1 MFYLLYGHLQTTW
14 AYYISAVMA
23 SAQAAVIWAVS
34 IAIFS
39 GLVANLVM
47 VRAGA
52 AAGRLARCMHVHV
65 CRWHATGWIRG
76 AWSGAGVNAALRS
89 LLRALPPPIPPSSPP
104 PSPQVQFVQYGP
116 AWLALVLQLLPS
128 FGLYRGLWELSQYAF
143 LADAN
148 GGTGG
153 ALLQRRGCLAS

>member
-1 MFYLLYGHLQTTW
+1 MQLVFYLLWGHLQTTW
-14 AYYISAVMA
+14 AFYISSVMA

-39 GLVANLVM
+39 GLIANLVM
-47 VRAGA
+47 VRARA
-52 AAGRLARCMHVHV
+52 AAPARCCCGGGELLQAQVP
-65 CRWHATGWIRG
+65 G
-76 AWSGAGVNAALRS
+76 GVLDAALT
-89 LLRALPPPIPPSSPP
+89 PPCSCA
-104 PSPQVQFVQYGP
+104 QVQFVQYGP

-153 ALLQRRGCLAS
+153 AADGWLATDMLKQATCS